1 MAALRRGMATGSRAQ
16 ERKRA
21 AMAKLRVA
29 ANQNKG
35 EGPPGQSFSALL
47 RQLYKKTHP
56 DLLRSRCSTSADHND
71 KMWQTVNGVLS
82 TVKENAY
89 PPAINQDIKLFLAG
103 PGQPGTPLESVETR
117 IHTAGGDCKRSL
129 TRSFSALFVSA
140 KLFKLDQG
148 QEPLFAWDGEYFRL
162 DTAASAQSENSKD
175 A

>member
-1 MAALRRGMATGSRAQ
+1 MATVSRAQ

-29 ANQNKG
+29 ANQSKG
-35 EGPPGQSFSALL
+35 APGLNFSVLL

-89 PPAINQDIKLFLAG
+89 PPAINQEIKLFLAG

-129 TRSFSALFVSA
+129 TKSFSALFVSA
-140 KLFKLDQG
+140 RLFKADDV
-148 QEPLFAWDGEYFRL
+148 EPLFAWDEEYFRL
-162 DTAASAQSENSKD
+162 DTSSDQSEHSKGAGAD